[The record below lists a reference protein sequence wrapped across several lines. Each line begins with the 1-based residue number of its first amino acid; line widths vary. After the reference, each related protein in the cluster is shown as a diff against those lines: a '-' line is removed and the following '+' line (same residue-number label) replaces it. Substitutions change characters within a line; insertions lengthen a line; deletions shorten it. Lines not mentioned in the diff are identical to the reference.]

1 MASSARNVWWLELPK
16 THNRLS
22 ELLSIGYMV

>member
-1 MASSARNVWWLELPK
+1 MANATRNVWWLELPK

-22 ELLSIGYMV
+22 ELLSMAYMV